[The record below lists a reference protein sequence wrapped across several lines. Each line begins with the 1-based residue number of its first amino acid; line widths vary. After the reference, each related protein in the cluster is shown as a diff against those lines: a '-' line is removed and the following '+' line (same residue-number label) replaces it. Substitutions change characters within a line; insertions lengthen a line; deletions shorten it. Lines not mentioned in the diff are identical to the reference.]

1 MIAKNSEGGDGCMR
15 KGEEN
20 DENMEDY
27 SNWLER
33 QIGQTAKTL
42 QKIKCSSTTNK
53 LAESMKNTSFKPKT
67 AMNSDGEEI
76 IVELMDKEIKEVKEN
91 PNPNKGRDDDFE
103 DIVDL

>member
-1 MIAKNSEGGDGCMR
+1 
-15 KGEEN
+15 
-20 DENMEDY
+20 
-27 SNWLER
+27 
-33 QIGQTAKTL
+33 
-42 QKIKCSSTTNK
+42 
-53 LAESMKNTSFKPKT
+53 MKNTSFKPKT